1 MQREYLQR
9 SRDADDIEFLGA
21 KAPLHSWE
29 SCEFARFT
37 ENEHVSKSVSS
48 ASCAC
53 TCLSDF
59 FLHVLEV
66 LFEHICRWMCGC
78 SRQIRNCHFFFANYT
93 GSSRTRVNLIP

>member
-29 SCEFARFT
+29 SCEFAPFT

-53 TCLSDF
+53 TCLNGF

-66 LFEHICRWMCGC
+66 LFEHQKL
-78 SRQIRNCHFFFANYT
+78 SFFFANYT